1 MTFGTFTRLRR
12 QHLGLKL
19 RYFAYLAGLSP
30 SYVSLM
36 ERNIQ
41 PPPGEESINRIASV
55 LNVKA
60 DYMLALA
67 GKISTARK
75 QAIIDEILKAPP
87 V

>member
-36 ERNIQ
+36 ERDIQ
-41 PPPGEESINRIASV
+41 PPPSEEAILS
-55 LNVKA
+55 VKA

-75 QAIIDEILKAPP
+75 QAIINEILQAPP

>member
-1 MTFGTFTRLRR
+1 MKFGTFTRLRR

-19 RYFAYLAGLSP
+19 RWFAAFACLSP

-36 ERNIQ
+36 ERNLQ
-41 PPPGEESINRIASV
+41 PPPSEEAINRIADV

-75 QAIIDEILKAPP
+75 QAIIDEILQAPP